1 MSSIHSKNSGYF
13 MAKSVT
19 TPLEQTARLLDL
31 VPFLL
36 SHQGISMGDLA
47 KHFKV
52 DNDVMID
59 DLNTLWM
66 CGLPGYTPLELID
79 LAFDSGFVTI
89 RNAAPLAY
97 VRTLSSS
104 EIVALA
110 LGLDLLRENSE
121 KLGAEQ
127 SDRID
132 GLSKKLR
139 DQIGVHIS
147 IAASPTTAHRSVVS
161 TSIAQ
166 RVPIEM
172 TYYSSSSD
180 QETVRIVTA
189 YNFFR
194 EKDIEYFDAHCHT
207 AKGMRTFRLDRIV
220 AVSLAKISDVM
231 PEVQA
236 KRNERVRVGATVR
249 TLDRA
254 SAEAFGLAFTDL
266 QLGGSVTLEAFSPE
280 WLIRSIMAGAGS
292 LVAEEP
298 QEITVAIRES
308 IDSTMAL
315 YE

>member
-1 MSSIHSKNSGYF
+1 MCS
-13 MAKSVT
+13 MAKSTT

-36 SHQGISMGDLA
+36 SHQGISLTDLA
-47 KHFKV
+47 KHFKIES
-52 DNDVMID
+52 DVMID

-97 VRTLSSS
+97 VRTMSSS

-110 LGLDLLRENSE
+110 LGLDLLRENAE
-121 KLGAEQ
+121 NLGVEQ
-127 SDRID
+127 SDRIEI
-132 GLSKKLR
+132 LAKNLR
-139 DQIGVHIS
+139 DQIGVQIS
-147 IAASPTTAHRSVVS
+147 ITPSSITSHRSVIS

-166 RVPIEM
+166 RVPVKM
-172 TYYSSSSD
+172 TYYSSNSD
-180 QETVRIVTA
+180 QETERTVSA
-189 YNFFR
+189 FDFFR
-194 EKDIEYFDAHCHT
+194 DNDVEYVQAYCHT
-207 AKGMRTFRLDRIV
+207 TSGMRTFRVDRIV
-220 AVSLAKISDVM
+220 AVALSEAV
-231 PEVQA
+231 EVIPVSQGQ
-236 KRNERVRVGATVR
+236 KNESIRVGATVR

-254 SAEAFGLAFTDL
+254 SAEAFGLASTNL
-266 QLGGSVTLEAFSPE
+266 RIGGSVTLQAFSLE

-292 LVAEEP
+292 LVVDDP
-298 QEITVAIRES
+298 QEIALTIRQS

>member
-1 MSSIHSKNSGYF
+1 
-13 MAKSVT
+13 MAKST
-19 TPLEQTARLLDL
+19 TAPLEQTARLLDL

-36 SHQGISMGDLA
+36 SHQGISLTDLA

-52 DNDVMID
+52 ESDVMLD

-97 VRTLSSS
+97 VRTMSSS

-121 KLGAEQ
+121 KLGFEQ
-127 SDRID
+127 SNRIEIL
-132 GLSKKLR
+132 GKKLR
-139 DQIGVHIS
+139 DQLGAQIS
-147 IAASPTTAHRSVVS
+147 IIPNSNTAHRSVIS
-161 TSIAQ
+161 KAITE
-166 RVPIEM
+166 RVPVEM
-172 TYYSSSSD
+172 TYYSTNSD
-180 QETVRIVTA
+180 RESKRLVTA
-189 YNFFR
+189 YDFFR
-194 EKDIEYFDAHCHT
+194 ENDIEYFQGYCHSSR
-207 AKGMRTFRLDRIV
+207 GMRTFRVDRIV
-220 AVSLAKISDVM
+220 AVSLSESIEMIPDSQVRK
-231 PEVQA
+231 
-236 KRNERVRVGATVR
+236 NESIRVDATLR

-254 SAEAFGLAFTDL
+254 SAEAFGLVLTDL
-266 QLGGSVTLEAFSPE
+266 RAGGSVTLQAFSPE

-292 LVAEEP
+292 LVAQSP
-298 QEITVAIRES
+298 QEIVLQIRQS

>member
-1 MSSIHSKNSGYF
+1 
-13 MAKSVT
+13 MAKST
-19 TPLEQTARLLDL
+19 TAPLEQTARLLDL

-36 SHQGISMGDLA
+36 SHQGISLTDLA

-52 DNDVMID
+52 ESDVMLD

-97 VRTLSSS
+97 VRTMSSS

-121 KLGAEQ
+121 KLGVEQ
-127 SDRID
+127 SNRIEIL
-132 GLSKKLR
+132 GKKLR
-139 DQIGVHIS
+139 DQLGAQIS
-147 IAASPTTAHRSVVS
+147 IIPNSNTAHRSVIS
-161 TSIAQ
+161 KAITE
-166 RVPIEM
+166 RVPVEM
-172 TYYSSSSD
+172 TYYSTNSD
-180 QETVRIVTA
+180 RESKRLVTA
-189 YNFFR
+189 YDFFR
-194 EKDIEYFDAHCHT
+194 ENDIEYFQGYCHSSR
-207 AKGMRTFRLDRIV
+207 GMRTFRVDRIV
-220 AVSLAKISDVM
+220 AVSLSESIEMIPDFQVRK
-231 PEVQA
+231 
-236 KRNERVRVGATVR
+236 NESIRVDATLR

-254 SAEAFGLAFTDL
+254 SAEAFGLVLTDL
-266 QLGGSVTLEAFSPE
+266 QAGGSVTLQAFSPE

-292 LVAEEP
+292 LVAQSP
-298 QEITVAIRES
+298 QEIVLQIRQS

>member
-1 MSSIHSKNSGYF
+1 

-110 LGLDLLRENSE
+110 LGLDLLREDSE
-121 KLGAEQ
+121 KLGVEQ
-127 SDRID
+127 SDRINA
-132 GLSKKLR
+132 LSNKLR

-147 IAASPTTAHRSVVS
+147 IAPSATTAHRSVIS

-194 EKDIEYFDAHCHT
+194 EKDVEYFEALCHT
-207 AKGMRTFRLDRIV
+207 ANAMRTFRLDRIV
-220 AVSLAKISDVM
+220 AVSLAKVLEVI

-236 KRNERVRVGATVR
+236 KRNERIRVGATVR

>member
-1 MSSIHSKNSGYF
+1 
-13 MAKSVT
+13 MAKPTT

-36 SHQGISMGDLA
+36 SHQGISLSELA

-52 DNDVMID
+52 ESDVMLD

-97 VRTLSSS
+97 VRTMSSS

-110 LGLDLLRENSE
+110 VGLDLLRENSE

-127 SDRID
+127 SNRIE
-132 GLSKKLR
+132 LLAKKLR
-139 DQIGVHIS
+139 DQIGAQIS
-147 IAASPTTAHRSVVS
+147 ITPSSNTAHRSVLS
-161 TSIAQ
+161 TAIKE
-166 RVPIEM
+166 RVPVEM
-172 TYYSSSSD
+172 TYYSTNSD
-180 QETVRIVTA
+180 EETRRVVTV
-189 YNFFR
+189 YDFFL
-194 EKDIEYFDAHCHT
+194 DNDVEYFQGYCHSSQ
-207 AKGMRTFRLDRIV
+207 GMRTFRVDRVV
-220 AVSLAKISDVM
+220 AVSLSESE
-231 PEVQA
+231 EVIPDLPGR
-236 KRNERVRVGATVR
+236 KNESIRVDATVR

-254 SAEAFGLAFTDL
+254 SAEAFGLVLTDL
-266 QLGGSVTLEAFSPE
+266 RLGGSVALQAFSPE
-280 WLIRSIMAGAGS
+280 WLIRSLMAGTGA
-292 LVAEEP
+292 LVAQAP
-298 QEITVAIRES
+298 QEIVLQIRQS

>member
-1 MSSIHSKNSGYF
+1 
-13 MAKSVT
+13 MAKPTT

-36 SHQGISMGDLA
+36 SHQGISLSELA

-52 DNDVMID
+52 ESDVMLD

-97 VRTLSSS
+97 VRTMSSS

-110 LGLDLLRENSE
+110 VGLDLLRENSE

-127 SDRID
+127 SNRIE
-132 GLSKKLR
+132 LLAKKLR
-139 DQIGVHIS
+139 DQIGAQIS
-147 IAASPTTAHRSVVS
+147 ITPSSNTAHRSVIS
-161 TSIAQ
+161 TAIKE
-166 RVPIEM
+166 RVPVEM
-172 TYYSSSSD
+172 TYYSTNSD
-180 QETVRIVTA
+180 EETRRVVTV
-189 YNFFR
+189 YDFFL
-194 EKDIEYFDAHCHT
+194 DNDVEYFQGYCHSSQ
-207 AKGMRTFRLDRIV
+207 GMRTFRVDRV
-220 AVSLAKISDVM
+220 VSVSLTESD
-231 PEVQA
+231 EVIPDLPVH
-236 KRNERVRVGATVR
+236 KNESIRVDATVR

-254 SAEAFGLAFTDL
+254 SAEAFGLVLTDL
-266 QLGGSVTLEAFSPE
+266 RIGGSVALQAFSPE
-280 WLIRSIMAGAGS
+280 WLIRSLMAGTGA
-292 LVAEEP
+292 LVAQAP
-298 QEITVAIRES
+298 HEIVLQIRQS

>member
-1 MSSIHSKNSGYF
+1 MV
-13 MAKSVT
+13 KSAA

-36 SHQGISMGDLA
+36 SHQGISLVDLA

-52 DNDVMID
+52 DSDVMID

-97 VRTLSSS
+97 VRTMSSA

-110 LGLDLLRENSE
+110 LGLDLLRENTE
-121 KLGAEQ
+121 HLDAEHN
-127 SDRID
+127 DRIEN
-132 GLSKKLR
+132 LAKKLR

-147 IAASPTTAHRSVVS
+147 IASSPTTAHRSTIS
-161 TSIAQ
+161 ASIAR
-166 RVPIEM
+166 RVPVEM

-180 QETVRIVTA
+180 QETKRIVTV
-189 YNFFR
+189 YDFFS
-194 EKDIEYFDAHCHT
+194 DNDVEYFQGYCHSS
-207 AKGMRTFRLDRIV
+207 KGMRTFRIDRVVAISLTQSLDVIP
-220 AVSLAKISDVM
+220 D
-231 PEVQA
+231 VQA
-236 KRNERVRVGATVR
+236 RNNESIRVGATVR

-266 QLGGSVTLEAFSPE
+266 RLGGSVSLQAFSLE
-280 WLIRSIMAGAGS
+280 WLIRSIMASAGS
-292 LVAEEP
+292 LVVDDP
-298 QEITVAIRES
+298 QEIARAIRQS

>member
-1 MSSIHSKNSGYF
+1 
-13 MAKSVT
+13 MAKSTT

-36 SHQGISMGDLA
+36 SHQGISLQELA
-47 KHFKV
+47 KHFKIES
-52 DNDVMID
+52 NVMID

-89 RNAAPLAY
+89 RNAAPLSY
-97 VRTLSSS
+97 VRTMSSS

-121 KLGAEQ
+121 HLGTGQ

-132 GLSKKLR
+132 SLAKKLR
-139 DQIGVHIS
+139 DQIDVHIS
-147 IAASPTTAHRSVVS
+147 IAPSPTTAHRSVIS
-161 TSIAQ
+161 ASIAR
-166 RVPIEM
+166 RVPVDL
-172 TYYSSSSD
+172 TYYSSNSD
-180 QETVRIVTA
+180 EETTRIVTV
-189 YNFFR
+189 YEFFN
-194 EKDIEYFDAHCHT
+194 ENDVEYFQGFCHT
-207 AKGMRTFRLDRIV
+207 STGMRTFRVDRIV
-220 AVSLAKISDVM
+220 AVSLSDSH
-231 PEVQA
+231 EVIPQA
-236 KRNERVRVGATVR
+236 QVQQNESIRVGASVR
-249 TLDRA
+249 SLDRS

-266 QLGGSVTLEAFSPE
+266 HIGGHVTLQAFSRE

-292 LVAEEP
+292 LVVEDP
-298 QEITVAIRES
+298 QEIAQAIRQS

>member
-1 MSSIHSKNSGYF
+1 
-13 MAKSVT
+13 MAKSAT

-36 SHQGISMGDLA
+36 SHQGISMEDLA

-121 KLGAEQ
+121 KLGFDQ

-132 GLSKKLR
+132 ALSKKLR
-139 DQIGVHIS
+139 EQIGVHIS
-147 IAASPTTAHRSVVS
+147 IAASPTTAHRSVIS
-161 TSIAQ
+161 SSIAQ
-166 RVPIEM
+166 RVPVEM

-189 YNFFR
+189 YDFFR
-194 EKDIEYFDAHCHT
+194 EKDVEYFQAHCHT
-207 AKGMRTFRLDRIV
+207 SKGMRTFRLDRIV
-220 AVSLAKISDVM
+220 DISLTKSLDVIPDVPAK
-231 PEVQA
+231 
-236 KRNERVRVGATVR
+236 KNERIRVGATVR
-249 TLDRA
+249 RLDRA

-266 QLGGSVTLEAFSPE
+266 HLGGSVTLEAFSPE
-280 WLIRSIMAGAGS
+280 WLIRSVMAGAGS
-292 LVAEEP
+292 LVVEEP
-298 QEITVAIRES
+298 QEIAQSISES

>member
-1 MSSIHSKNSGYF
+1 
-13 MAKSVT
+13 MAKST
-19 TPLEQTARLLDL
+19 TAPLEQTARLLDL

-36 SHQGISMGDLA
+36 SHQGISLTDLA

-52 DNDVMID
+52 ESDVILD

-97 VRTLSSS
+97 VRTMSSS

-121 KLGAEQ
+121 KLGVEQ
-127 SDRID
+127 SNRIEIL
-132 GLSKKLR
+132 GKKLR
-139 DQIGVHIS
+139 DQLGAQIS
-147 IAASPTTAHRSVVS
+147 IIPNSNTAHRSVIS
-161 TSIAQ
+161 KAITE
-166 RVPIEM
+166 RVPVEM
-172 TYYSSSSD
+172 TYYSANSD
-180 QETVRIVTA
+180 RESKRLVTA
-189 YNFFR
+189 YDFFR
-194 EKDIEYFDAHCHT
+194 ENDIEYFQGYCHSSR
-207 AKGMRTFRLDRIV
+207 GMRTFRVDRIV
-220 AVSLAKISDVM
+220 AVSLSESIEMIPDFQVRK
-231 PEVQA
+231 
-236 KRNERVRVGATVR
+236 NESIRVDATLR

-254 SAEAFGLAFTDL
+254 SAEAFGLVLTDL
-266 QLGGSVTLEAFSPE
+266 QAGGSVTLQAFSPE

-292 LVAEEP
+292 LVAQSP
-298 QEITVAIRES
+298 QEIVLQIRQS

>member
-1 MSSIHSKNSGYF
+1 
-13 MAKSVT
+13 MAKST
-19 TPLEQTARLLDL
+19 TAPLEQTARLLDL

-36 SHQGISMGDLA
+36 SHQGISLTDLA

-52 DNDVMID
+52 ESDVILD

-97 VRTLSSS
+97 VRTMSSS

-121 KLGAEQ
+121 KLGVEQ
-127 SDRID
+127 SNRIEIL
-132 GLSKKLR
+132 GKKLR
-139 DQIGVHIS
+139 DQLGAQIS
-147 IAASPTTAHRSVVS
+147 IIPNSNTAHRSVIS
-161 TSIAQ
+161 KAITE
-166 RVPIEM
+166 RVPVEM
-172 TYYSSSSD
+172 TYYSANSD
-180 QETVRIVTA
+180 RESKRLVTA
-189 YNFFR
+189 YDFFR
-194 EKDIEYFDAHCHT
+194 ENDIEYFQGYCHSSR
-207 AKGMRTFRLDRIV
+207 GMRTFRVDRIV
-220 AVSLAKISDVM
+220 AVSLSESIEMIPDFQVRK
-231 PEVQA
+231 
-236 KRNERVRVGATVR
+236 NESIRVDATLR

-254 SAEAFGLAFTDL
+254 SAEAFGLVLTDL
-266 QLGGSVTLEAFSPE
+266 RAGGSVTLQAFSPE

-292 LVAEEP
+292 LVAQSP
-298 QEITVAIRES
+298 QEIVLQIRQS

>member
-1 MSSIHSKNSGYF
+1 
-13 MAKSVT
+13 MAKSTT

-36 SHQGISMGDLA
+36 SHQGISLHELA
-47 KHFKV
+47 KHFKIES
-52 DNDVMID
+52 DVMID

-97 VRTLSSS
+97 VRTMSSS

-121 KLGAEQ
+121 NLGVEQ
-127 SDRID
+127 SNRIEN
-132 GLSKKLR
+132 LAKHLR
-139 DQIGVHIS
+139 DQIGAQIS
-147 IAASPTTAHRSVVS
+147 ITPSSITSHRSVIL

-166 RVPIEM
+166 RVPVKM
-172 TYYSSSSD
+172 TYYSSNSD
-180 QETVRIVTA
+180 QETERTVSVFD
-189 YNFFR
+189 FFR
-194 EKDIEYFDAHCHT
+194 DNDVEYVQAYCHT
-207 AKGMRTFRLDRIV
+207 SNGMRTFRVDRIV
-220 AVSLAKISDVM
+220 AVALTEAVEVIPIS
-231 PEVQA
+231 QGH
-236 KRNERVRVGATVR
+236 KNESIRVGATVR

-266 QLGGSVTLEAFSPE
+266 QIGGHLTLQAFSPE

-292 LVAEEP
+292 LVVEDP
-298 QEITVAIRES
+298 QEIARAIRQS